1 MTPLPFIDRRTC
13 LGALAAVAA
22 AAPATLATA
31 QAAADAAP
39 SDALDAG
46 WSEAVCLVGDGEPIK
61 RFASSV
67 AGWQIGDRDRIEPSL
82 AAFMG
87 LSAAAAAGGR
97 QWRIT
102 DGTGRAG
109 ALRLIELPSLRG
121 SRAVEGG
128 SATTEPPWCTGGIF
142 SIMVRSNAL
151 RERWLAARA
160 LGWDSVTAPV
170 DLEFSGV
177 AIANVILRG
186 PQGVNVSIYERLVP
200 RMPDAPDLLK
210 LRRPFNSMQVVADLA
225 RARRFYV
232 DTLGFEVVGEGQFKW
247 ESGKPNN
254 FGVPAEIARSAALDY
269 LIAAPRAGGP
279 TQVEIVHFRGLPTQ
293 RRRPAGAGRPGIF
306 ALRIPVSRLEP
317 VLSRLSAAGWPIG
330 DGVREIVFDGKQPQR
345 ALAVD
350 SPEGA
355 RLEFVEVLRGASAPA

>member
-39 SDALDAG
+39 SDALDVG

-142 SIMVRSNAL
+142 SIM
-151 RERWLAARA
+151 
-160 LGWDSVTAPV
+160 
-170 DLEFSGV
+170 
-177 AIANVILRG
+177 
-186 PQGVNVSIYERLVP
+186 
-200 RMPDAPDLLK
+200 
-210 LRRPFNSMQVVADLA
+210 
-225 RARRFYV
+225 
-232 DTLGFEVVGEGQFKW
+232 
-247 ESGKPNN
+247 
-254 FGVPAEIARSAALDY
+254 
-269 LIAAPRAGGP
+269 
-279 TQVEIVHFRGLPTQ
+279 
-293 RRRPAGAGRPGIF
+293 
-306 ALRIPVSRLEP
+306 
-317 VLSRLSAAGWPIG
+317 
-330 DGVREIVFDGKQPQR
+330 
-345 ALAVD
+345 
-350 SPEGA
+350 
-355 RLEFVEVLRGASAPA
+355 